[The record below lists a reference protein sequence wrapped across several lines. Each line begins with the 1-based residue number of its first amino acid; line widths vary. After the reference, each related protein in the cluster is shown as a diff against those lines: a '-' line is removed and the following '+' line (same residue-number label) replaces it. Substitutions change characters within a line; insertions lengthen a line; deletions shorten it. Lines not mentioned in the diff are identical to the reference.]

1 MKDKFTVVD
10 LCCGAGGLSFGV
22 NHHKRMKLVL
32 GVDVDKS
39 ALLTYKRNHKTE
51 VLNKDIKEVTGKEV
65 LKIASKVD
73 LLMGGLPC
81 QTYSSL
87 GKRDLSDEKRQIMVE
102 FIRLVG
108 EINPKVV
115 LFENVKNFINFDNGA
130 DFRLLLEGLE
140 KFGYCVSYDVLDA
153 SDFGVAQT
161 RKRLFVVG
169 SKLGKFSFER
179 RRKVEKKVVFEVIGD
194 LFGNQGKVRNHDVVV
209 PSPQV
214 VAKIGMK
221 LNSSYK
227 RLSWDKPAGTIVSS
241 FGGLSGPT
249 SVHPEEDRA
258 LTVREAARLQSFPDS
273 FIFWGNKTEMR
284 RQVANAVPPKLSVWL
299 MRRIWNHVKQSRAR
313 VREDT
318 DGVVYLSGLV

>member
-1 MKDKFTVVD
+1 MKDKFVVVD

-22 NHHKRMKLVL
+22 SHHKRMRLAL
-32 GVDVDKS
+32 GVDIDKTT
-39 ALLTYKRNHKTE
+39 LVTYKRNHKTN
-51 VLNKDIKEVTGKEV
+51 VLNKDLMSVTGEEI
-65 LKIASKVD
+65 LKIVPRVD

-81 QTYSSL
+81 QVYSSM
-87 GKRDLSDEKRQIMVE
+87 GKRDLDDERRGVVFE
-102 FIRLVG
+102 FLRLVG
-108 EINPKVV
+108 EINPKIV
-115 LFENVKNFINFDNGA
+115 LVENVKNFVSFDNGV

-140 KFGYCVSYDVLDA
+140 SFGYRVSFDVLDA

-179 RRKVEKKVVFEVIGD
+179 RKKTQKSVVIEAIGD
-194 LFGNQGKVRNHDVVV
+194 LFGGEKMVRNHEVVV
-209 PSPQV
+209 PSSQV
-214 VAKIGMK
+214 VAKIGMR

-249 SVHPEEDRA
+249 SVHPVEDRA

-273 FIFWGNKTEMR
+273 FIFWGNKTQTR
-284 RQVANAVPPKLSVWL
+284 KQVANAVPPKLSVWL
-299 MRRIWNHVKQSRAR
+299 MRRIWRHVKQSR
-313 VREDT
+313 VKMMEKKET
-318 DGVVYLSGLV
+318 VVCLPGLV